1 MFLQHLTQHLMTITC
16 IWNLILWHCAQSLKH
31 HQQKVCP
38 TMLDLFLFC
47 FFPSLF
53 FFLSQWDH
61 QSFLFLYSG
70 DFKDQLHPTQ
80 ANYSRLLDRERFRY
94 RSHPTLGGIAFP
106 EEHGPTEALLHFFFF
121 SGGKSFD
128 QWFQRLPLQFSWG
141 SRRAA
146 GFFFSAALMI
156 IQVPGIISRYGFI
169 QGYSNI
175 ANTYTGLS
183 GFYTARRLKTKYC
196 AGGNTEPRRGE
207 SYFQDILSLQD

>member
-106 EEHGPTEALLHFFFF
+106 EEHGPTEALLYIFFFWWKILWPMVSKTPAAVF
-121 SGGKSFD
+121 MR
-128 QWFQRLPLQFSWG
+128 QQT
-141 SRRAA
+141 SRR
-146 GFFFSAALMI
+146 FFFSAALMI

>member
-106 EEHGPTEALLHFFFF
+106 EEHGPTEALLYIFFFLVENPLTNGF
-121 SGGKSFD
+121 KDSRCSFHE
-128 QWFQRLPLQFSWG
+128 
-141 SRRAA
+141 AA
-146 GFFFSAALMI
+146 DEPQVFFFQQLSWLSKC
-156 IQVPGIISRYGFI
+156 Q
-169 QGYSNI
+169 
-175 ANTYTGLS
+175 GLS
-183 GFYTARRLKTKYC
+183 PDMGLFKDTLT
-196 AGGNTEPRRGE
+196 
-207 SYFQDILSLQD
+207 SLTLTLGYLAFTQLDG

>member
-106 EEHGPTEALLHFFFF
+106 EEHGPTEALLYFFFSWWKILWPMVSKTPAAVFMRQQTSRRFFFF
-121 SGGKSFD
+121 SSSHD
-128 QWFQRLPLQFSWG
+128 YPSARDYLQIWVY
-141 SRRAA
+141 SR
-146 GFFFSAALMI
+146 
-156 IQVPGIISRYGFI
+156 
-169 QGYSNI
+169 
-175 ANTYTGLS
+175 
-183 GFYTARRLKTKYC
+183 
-196 AGGNTEPRRGE
+196 
-207 SYFQDILSLQD
+207 IL